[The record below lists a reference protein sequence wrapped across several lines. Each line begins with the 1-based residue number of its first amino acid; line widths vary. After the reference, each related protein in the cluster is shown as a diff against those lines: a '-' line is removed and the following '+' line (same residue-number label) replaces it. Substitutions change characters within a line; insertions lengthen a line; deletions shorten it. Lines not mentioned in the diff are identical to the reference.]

1 MRVCRLAR
9 QALPTLA
16 AFSRSLL
23 KIHLPMHNLNR
34 IALGKRGYW
43 QWVQAVGYWTAGLK
57 IRWPVPKRRSPD
69 QLPDSR
75 KNSKIVLISLRSV
88 FLSSLLDTS
97 SKAGPSES
105 P

>member
-9 QALPTLA
+9 QALPALA

-105 P
+105 S